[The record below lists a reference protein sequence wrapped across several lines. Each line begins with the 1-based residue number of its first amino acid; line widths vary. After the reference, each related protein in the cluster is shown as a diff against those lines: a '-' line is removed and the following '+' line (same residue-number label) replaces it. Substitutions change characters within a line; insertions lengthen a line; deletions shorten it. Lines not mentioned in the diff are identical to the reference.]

1 MSNTL
6 ILKRSASPNAVPTDT
21 QLTYGELAIN
31 YLDGNLFYKNYN
43 DQVVTIASNK
53 FVSVSGNITGGNL
66 ISSGLITTSSNIAGG
81 NITISGVVSATGN
94 ITGNNVVAGNNLTAG
109 NVISGGIVS
118 STGNIIGN
126 NFLTFGQV
134 SASGNVSGDYILGNA
149 SQMTGVVAF
158 KTITV
163 PSYPNLVANTS
174 GVLNIEA
181 GPNVFI
187 STDSA
192 NGTLFIDAAT
202 VSGLW
207 TTGGTMGLITE
218 APTEFYDFD
227 TVTVAAGTFYDLG
240 FIVSGGIVWPSQFKL
255 PAAAVFDLPPGAP
268 AGSMVFVTDAA
279 GGSIPAF
286 SDGINWRRVDDR
298 NIIA

>member
-158 KTITV
+158 KTIAV

-192 NGTLFIDAAT
+192 NGTLFIDATNNA
-202 VSGLW
+202 VGFARLGLK
-207 TTGGTMGLITE
+207 TGCISAVGSDDNGHLIISDLKKE
-218 APTEFYDFD
+218 SVDF
-227 TVTVAAGTFYDLG
+227 LG
-240 FIVSGGIVWPSQFKL
+240 KVKEGKTGYSVIL
-255 PAAAVFDLPPGAP
+255 
-268 AGSMVFVTDAA
+268 AGSPRKLF
-279 GGSIPAF
+279 
-286 SDGINWRRVDDR
+286 R
-298 NIIA
+298 